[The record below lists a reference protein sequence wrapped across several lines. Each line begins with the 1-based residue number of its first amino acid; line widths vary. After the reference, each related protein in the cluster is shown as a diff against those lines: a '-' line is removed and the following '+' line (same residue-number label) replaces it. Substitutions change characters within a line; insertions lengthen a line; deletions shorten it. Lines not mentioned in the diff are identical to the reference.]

1 MAKRTVERD
10 EPPSTKKRPKRD
22 CHFDKAWIQ
31 EFQGIGVSS
40 KGVLQPDKAA
50 SFSVDTVIGLA
61 KRFPQPDLA
70 DSASL
75 DQLREEFIDFTLSPS
90 DLPTPG
96 EYHAAD
102 GTIKPRTGIFWSE
115 VGLLTIPISNADAE
129 RGLTHVQL
137 LFTWNLSPLRS
148 SKLSFEYLLLPPRSA
163 PEATSPGLY
172 SKKNTHLSAIPI
184 QPEVTPMGLLLL
196 WVPPSVTAPTCPHKL
211 VSSIDADD
219 ECFGLLLQICG
230 SFCKLVYLARTTPP
244 SLSHDSLQFFD
255 EEASIHKGAAA
266 LAAEARKHAP
276 MMQDA
281 KHSDSPASSCRGNI
295 WKLGKRGT
303 MCFFSL
309 GYSAVSKTRSTQV
322 FSCQGYLWLPQHL
335 TGEVCG

>member
-115 VGLLTIPISNADAE
+115 VDIALDPLGYHAVSADMGVKWSLDTTACE
-129 RGLTHVQL
+129 T
-137 LFTWNLSPLRS
+137 S
-148 SKLSFEYLLLPPRSA
+148 SLIYVVMPPYLYEL
-163 PEATSPGLY
+163 
-172 SKKNTHLSAIPI
+172 
-184 QPEVTPMGLLLL
+184 
-196 WVPPSVTAPTCPHKL
+196 KL
-211 VSSIDADD
+211 VEDLMITHGQLM
-219 ECFGLLLQICG
+219 CLLMDGIGAKPAAFDVTVTSRL
-230 SFCKLVYLARTTPP
+230 TPV
-244 SLSHDSLQFFD
+244 
-255 EEASIHKGAAA
+255 
-266 LAAEARKHAP
+266 R
-276 MMQDA
+276 
-281 KHSDSPASSCRGNI
+281 PASTKEQQPWLLR
-295 WKLGKRGT
+295 LGSMR
-303 MCFFSL
+303 
-309 GYSAVSKTRSTQV
+309 Q
-322 FSCQGYLWLPQHL
+322 
-335 TGEVCG
+335 